1 MRGTSTVK
9 TFAIAGLSALATI
22 SSAHAAGDAAA
33 GANVFVQC
41 AACHAVGAGAQNTVG
56 PVLNGVVGRPAGT
69 YPGYRYSSAMR
80 KSGLTWDEATLTN
93 YLRAPDKVLPGTK
106 MAFPGLA
113 SDEDVA
119 NIIAYLQQHK
129 AGS

>member
-1 MRGTSTVK
+1 
-9 TFAIAGLSALATI
+9 
-22 SSAHAAGDAAA
+22 
-33 GANVFVQC
+33 
-41 AACHAVGAGAQNTVG
+41 
-56 PVLNGVVGRPAGT
+56 
-69 YPGYRYSSAMR
+69 MR